1 MVSNCAYV
9 GAVDIGDGSSSAV
22 ETTDFSDENQED
34 AELFSD
40 SSEQTPEAEEEEAAR
55 PAAATEKVKVGIKGS
70 YLAASQAVLD
80 RLNQIRREAYEEGV
94 QDPRDSS
101 KKLTM
106 ADYVPLK
113 WSSDLEYIARIRS
126 AKVSVLWSHVR
137 PCNMMPDSVWAP
149 GGTVTSAENLAR
161 NSTSD
166 MLSGIDQWYREKN
179 NWVNKTGGDTGH
191 YESII
196 SPEYQYVAISAFL
209 NDETGRNI
217 TVGEFQNASAMRS
230 KDETMSSV
238 SGATVQ
244 PIDVDKTKISAEI
257 NLPNASLE
265 EGKTAQASYKLIYTA
280 SNSICYP
287 AGNGTV
293 QWSSADDSIV
303 SVDQNGKLTAKKA
316 GTTTITLKIGDIS
329 AQKEVTVTAKVAP
342 QPTATPKPTE
352 TPEPTATPKPT
363 QEPVKKPKN
372 TTSLKTKSSKKK
384 TLVVSW
390 KPVKSVSGYQ
400 VQYSLYKNMKK
411 AKTKTANSK
420 TSKVTIKNLN
430 SKKNYYVRIR
440 TYKTVNGKRY
450 YSGWSSVRKLKVK

>member
-1 MVSNCAYV
+1 MVLHLLWKQRTFQMKIKRMPNYSQIALSRPRKPKRKKQHV
-9 GAVDIGDGSSSAV
+9 LRLQRKKSKLESKDLIWQHPRLFLTGLTRSAGK
-22 ETTDFSDENQED
+22 
-34 AELFSD
+34 
-40 SSEQTPEAEEEEAAR
+40 P
-55 PAAATEKVKVGIKGS
+55 
-70 YLAASQAVLD
+70 
-80 RLNQIRREAYEEGV
+80 YEEGV

-126 AKVSVLWSHVR
+126 AEASVRRDHLR
-137 PCNMMPDSVWAP
+137 PCNMWPESIWAP
-149 GGTVTSAENLAR
+149 GGTTSYAENLAWSSA
-161 NSTSD
+161 ND
-166 MLSGIDQWYREKN
+166 MLYGINQWYGEKN
-179 NWVNKTGGDTGH
+179 DWVNQTGRTTGH
-191 YESII
+191 YECLI
-196 SPEYQYVAISAFL
+196 SPAYQYIAVSSFL
-209 NDETGRNI
+209 NDETGWN
-217 TVGEFQNASAMRS
+217 TTSAEFCMDSRMGS
-230 KDETMSSV
+230 KDESMSSV
-238 SGATVQ
+238 SGTTVQ
-244 PIDVDKTKISAEI
+244 TIDVDKTQISAEI
-257 NLPNASLE
+257 GLPDTSLE
-265 EGKTAQASYKLIYTA
+265 EGKTANATFKLIYKK
-280 SNSICYP
+280 SNSSCYP
-287 AGNGTV
+287 VDSV
-293 QWSSADDSIV
+293 QWLSADDSIV
-303 SVDQNGKLTAKKA
+303 SVDPNGKLTAKKA

-342 QPTATPKPTE
+342 QPTATPKPTA
-352 TPEPTATPKPT
+352 TPRPTATPKPT